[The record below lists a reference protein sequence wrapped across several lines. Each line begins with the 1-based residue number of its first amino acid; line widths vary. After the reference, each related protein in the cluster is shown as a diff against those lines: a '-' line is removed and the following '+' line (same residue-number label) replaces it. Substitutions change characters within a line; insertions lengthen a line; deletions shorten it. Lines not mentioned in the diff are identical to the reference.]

1 MMLMDKEIVKKKKQ
15 LFPGGLVVKDLVLSL
30 LWLRLLLW
38 VGLDP
43 WLAMAQK
50 RRKNKK
56 MYVVFLALRK
66 ETDLGY

>member
-1 MMLMDKEIVKKKKQ
+1 MDKEIVKKKKQ